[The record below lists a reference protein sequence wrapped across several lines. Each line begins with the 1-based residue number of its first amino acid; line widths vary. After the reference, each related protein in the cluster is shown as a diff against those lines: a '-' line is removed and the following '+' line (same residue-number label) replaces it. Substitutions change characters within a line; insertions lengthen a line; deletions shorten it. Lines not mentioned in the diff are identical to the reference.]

1 MPLCGSANKARA
13 NLRVWKQLF
22 KGVSLMHRERKIKIL
37 ATLGPASSTLEE
49 IRALHDAGADA
60 FRLNFSHGS
69 HDDQRARFDIIRS
82 LEQAAGQ
89 PIAILADLQGPKI
102 RIGDLA
108 SEPVTLATGA
118 SFRLDNKKAKGD
130 KNRVSLPHR
139 EVLQAV
145 EDGSDLLIDDG
156 RIRLRVAKTGAGFI
170 DTIVIEGGELR
181 SRKGVNVPDVE
192 LPLAAMTDKDRK
204 DLEFALEL
212 GVDWVALSFVQRP
225 EDVAE
230 ARKIVKGR
238 AAVMAKIEKPSAVHH
253 IEEIVDLADGIMV
266 ARGDLGVELPVE
278 DVPGLQKRLIRQA
291 RNAGKPVVVATQ
303 MLESMVT
310 MPVPT
315 RAEVSDVAAAIY
327 DLADAVMLSAE
338 TAAGEYPVAA
348 VEIMDRVAKR
358 VESDR
363 IYLEVLHS
371 DTMDPEATAADAI
384 TLAARQVAETIHAAA
399 IVTYTTSGST
409 AIRASRER
417 PQTPIVAMTPRI
429 DTARRLTLAWGLH
442 CVETEDANSFA
453 DMIDKAVKVVRE
465 EDIAGGGRRIVITAG
480 VPFGT
485 PGATNILRI
494 AWVPEN

>member
-1 MPLCGSANKARA
+1 
-13 NLRVWKQLF
+13 
-22 KGVSLMHRERKIKIL
+22 MHRERNTKIL
-37 ATLGPASSTLEE
+37 ATLGPVSSSLKE

-60 FRLNFSHGS
+60 FRLNFSHGE
-69 HDDQRARFDIIRS
+69 HIEHKNRFDIIRE
-82 LEQAAGQ
+82 LEREIGR

-108 SEPVTLATGA
+108 EEPVLLESGA
-118 SFRLDNKKAKGD
+118 QFRLDNKAALGD
-130 KNRVSLPHR
+130 QSRAPLPHR
-139 EVLQAV
+139 EVLGAV
-145 EDGSDLLIDDG
+145 REGSDILIDDG
-156 RIRLRVAKTGAGFI
+156 RIRLRVQACGTDYVDTVVI
-170 DTIVIEGGELR
+170 DGGELR
-181 SRKGVNVPDVE
+181 SRKGVNVPDVV
-192 LPLAAMTDKDRK
+192 LPVAAMTDKDRR
-204 DLEFALEL
+204 DLDFALEL

-230 ARKIVKGR
+230 ARKIVSGR
-238 AAVMAKIEKPSAVHH
+238 AAVMAKIEKPAALNN
-253 IEEIVDLADGIMV
+253 IQEIVDLADGIMV

-278 DVPGLQKRLIRQA
+278 YVPGQQKRLIRQA
-291 RNAGKPVVVATQ
+291 RLAGKPVVVATQ

-327 DLADAVMLSAE
+327 DLTDAVMLSAE
-338 TAAGEYPVAA
+338 TAAGSYPVAA
-348 VEIMDRVAKR
+348 VDVMDRVAR
-358 VESDR
+358 QVERDR
-363 IYLEVLHS
+363 LYLDVLDKDS
-371 DTMDPEATAADAI
+371 IEAEETAADAI

-417 PQTPIVAMTPRI
+417 PQNPIVALTPRI

-442 CVETEDANSFA
+442 CVETEDASNFA
-453 DMIDKAVKVVRE
+453 DMVAKAVKIVR
-465 EDIAGGGRRIVITAG
+465 DDAIADPGTRIVITAG

-494 AWVPEN
+494 AWVPED